1 MLTFIHLTKRF
12 GKFTAVDDLSF
23 EVRPQEAVALWGPN
37 GAGKTTAIK
46 CLLGLLAYEGRI
58 EVNGLDAARAGK
70 AVRRQ
75 LGYVPQELSFY
86 DDMSTLDMAEFYA
99 RLKKVSVARAQEV
112 IAQVGLAGHERKPV
126 GALSGG
132 MKQRL
137 ALGLALLADP
147 PILVLDEPTSNLD
160 AAAREQFLRLLGE
173 VKAAGKTI
181 LFTSH
186 RLEEI
191 EHLGDRVLVLG
202 DGRLQF
208 ICPAEELPARLGLR
222 ATVKVRLAAA
232 AIPAALD
239 VLHAGGYTAT
249 TKNGAGL
256 RIDVPHGEKARPLHL
271 LSQADILIDDFEIE

>member
-1 MLTFIHLTKRF
+1 MITFTNLTKRF
-12 GKFTAVDDLSF
+12 GKFTAVNDLSF
-23 EVRPQEAVALWGPN
+23 DVHAQEAVALWGPN

-46 CLLGLLAYEGRI
+46 CLLGLLGYEGRI
-58 EVNGLDAARAGK
+58 EVNGQDATKEGK

-86 DDMSTLDMAEFYA
+86 DDMSTLDMAQFYA
-99 RLKKVSVARAQEV
+99 RLKRVSATRAQEV
-112 IAQVGLAGHERKPV
+112 IVQVGLGGHERKPV

-137 ALGLALLADP
+137 ALGLALLAEP
-147 PILVLDEPTSNLD
+147 PILILDEPTSNLD

-173 VKAAGKTI
+173 VKAGGKTI

-191 EHLGDRVLVLG
+191 EHLGDRVLVLA

-208 ICPAEELPARLGLR
+208 ICPAAELPARLGLR
-222 ATVKVRLAAA
+222 AAVKLRLAAA
-232 AIPAALD
+232 AVPAALD
-239 VLHAGGYTAT
+239 VLHAGGYTAARQ
-249 TKNGAGL
+249 NGAAVL
-256 RIDVPHGEKARPLHL
+256 VDVPHGEKARPLHL
-271 LSQADILIDDFEIE
+271 LSQANILVDDFEIE